1 MNDHP
6 PLDERVN
13 RPYVHDKLSE
23 MCRRNALEFDR
34 AQARLSDI
42 MRGFDG
48 TPGVTDYDAW
58 VEQIVAELK
67 RDRAR
72 VRSETPEAERE
83 LELAIGLVRKVSRPR
98 HDLAPFAMIA
108 GAAQQHVLD
117 LLDSVFYVAFSGKT
131 GSGKG
136 TSVEATLLMTPGG
149 GVVLSGSSPAALAA
163 ALEEGLAIGVEELH
177 KLLERDEFIGKLFRD
192 GYRRGP
198 SVALMVP
205 GEGGKGWVRG
215 SRSLFGFKVYD
226 FHVSIDP
233 HLLARTLVFPMVE
246 SSDPGLALDA
256 EKKARHLSPIQKWLA
271 ARAVEVHRAWT
282 KAQVDELW
290 DTPEFRKAVE
300 ELKGKTGRDHVLAA
314 TLLLICR
321 LFGWA
326 AYEVRIP
333 DLLETR
339 RSVGDLSDEAEVAD
353 AIHLIAG
360 DDPSRDLLVTTS
372 ALLEQL
378 NKARDRTG
386 QRRMT
391 ARKLGDCLT
400 DLGFLKGKPSDSD
413 ASWYKAKEAQYRDQ
427 WVISPYRV
435 AHVTH
440 LAQTALGVVSPPIE
454 DATGVP
460 NGPCGPYGP
469 KQVGARTH
477 PTGQI
482 EPAPGDGPVGPDDHL
497 DDPGPDP
504 GDLLGGR
511 PTKAD
516 RARAH
521 IERVEREG
529 KM

>member
-1 MNDHP
+1 MTDHP

-23 MCRRNALEFDR
+23 VCKRNALEFNR
-34 AQARLSDI
+34 AQVRLSDI

-72 VRSETPEAERE
+72 VHSETPEAERE

-233 HLLARTLVFPMVE
+233 HLLARTLVFPMAE
-246 SSDPGLALDA
+246 SSDSGLALDA

-271 ARAVEVHRAWT
+271 ARALEVHREWS

-290 DTPEFRKAVE
+290 DLPEFRKAVE

-326 AYEVRIP
+326 SYEARIP

-339 RSVGDLSDEAEVAD
+339 KSVADLSEEAEVAD

-360 DDPSRDLLVTTS
+360 DDPSRDLLITTS

-400 DLGFLKGKPSDSD
+400 DLGYVKGKPSDSD

-427 WVISPYRV
+427 WVISPHKV
-435 AHVTH
+435 AHVAL
-440 LAQTALGVVSPPIE
+440 LAQTTPGVVPPPME
-454 DATGVP
+454 EVNGTP
-460 NGPCGPYGP
+460 NGPCGPDGP
-469 KQVGARTH
+469 EQAGGGAH
-477 PTGQI
+477 LKGQI
-482 EPAPGDGPVGPDDHL
+482 GPVPGDGPDGPDSTL

-511 PTKAD
+511 PTRAD

-521 IERVEREG
+521 IERVGREG
-529 KM
+529 GT